1 MVLQETDEGGGSK
14 LATWLAAPLAAPKGG
29 HFALID
35 KSRRERPGEI
45 VNRRTLIIAVV
56 ALRFAGQQDM
66 PGVVIVIVP
75 LPAIFATRRVP
86 RRVPQDCAGVAV
98 FEPEKEGAP
107 GLRGYRTGR
116 PPGVAQGR

>member
-14 LATWLAAPLAAPKGG
+14 LAAWLAAPLAAPKGG

-66 PGVVIVIVP
+66 PGVVIVIIP
-75 LPAIFATRRVP
+75 LPAILAARRVL
-86 RRVPQDCAGVAV
+86 RGVQQACAVVAV
-98 FEPEKEGAP
+98 FEHEMDVAS
-107 GLRGYRTGR
+107 GLGG
-116 PPGVAQGR
+116 